1 MMMDASS
8 TSSHL
13 DDETS
18 LPDQDVTKVIVAEL
32 PKTFV
37 FYEVLA
43 KTWFFETYGPPL
55 GGPRTDIAC

>member
-18 LPDQDVTKVIVAEL
+18 LPDQDVKKVIVAEP
-32 PKTFV
+32 PKMPV
-37 FYEVLA
+37 FCEVLA
-43 KTWFFETYGPPL
+43 KSWFFETYGPPCD
-55 GGPRTDIAC
+55 GPRTDIAC